1 MRRQNLDK
9 AVEKAKQSDCI
20 SGWSLVE
27 PIIAGMIQ
35 KEMRTESPNS
45 RLEQFGF
52 SREHGSTHMAR
63 TMMLNELSLLLNY
76 VSEPSSA
83 SDAYAHAIEENN
95 CLGKRSGRTRSLS
108 LRHLRALYALDPN
121 KTLFRSLRYFWHRD
135 PVGRPMIACL
145 CAYARDPLLRT
156 SAPFMLKLTD
166 GQSFS
171 REALEEYLEKQFP
184 GRFSK
189 ATLKSTVR
197 NLAST
202 WTQSG
207 HLTGRVKKS
216 RSKITATAGSVAYAL
231 FLGFLTGARGQSLFE
246 TDYMK
251 LLDCPCEMAI
261 EFAESASRKG
271 WIVFK
276 RVGNVIEALFP
287 SLLTEQETEWVRE
300 QN

>member
-1 MRRQNLDK
+1 MTSI
-9 AVEKAKQSDCI
+9 V
-20 SGWSLVE
+20 
-27 PIIAGMIQ
+27 Q
-35 KEMRTESPNS
+35 KIMKTESSNN
-45 RLEQFGF
+45 RLERFGF
-52 SREHGSTHMAR
+52 SYERGSVHMAR

-76 VSEPSSA
+76 VSEPSSI
-83 SDAYAHAIEENN
+83 SDVYARTIEEDN

-121 KTLFRSLRYFWHRD
+121 TVVFRSLRYFWHRESM
-135 PVGRPMIACL
+135 GRPMIACL
-145 CAYARDPLLRT
+145 CAYVRDPLLRT

-166 GQSFS
+166 EQSFS
-171 REALEEYLEKQFP
+171 REALEEYLEEQFP

-231 FLGFLTGARGQSLFE
+231 FLGFLTGARGETLFE
-246 TDYMK
+246 TDYIK
-251 LLDCPCEMAI
+251 LLDCPFEIAV

-276 RVGNVIEALFP
+276 RVGNVFEVFFP
-287 SLLTEQETEWVRE
+287 NLLTEQETEWIRE